1 MGGREHA
8 TGSDLG
14 LCRSV
19 FCLSLVC
26 KMQAV
31 IPSCKSGCGCVWH
44 RVCVRDQ
51 VQAHQDVLARIGQV
65 MPQGQEPPNP
75 NGSGRP
81 KLLSPSCDCL
91 SALQLPLCCGC
102 HSRAGAD
109 AEANYS
115 LALRA
120 EHTRHAW
127 PPADRALLSQ
137 RDQGCGSTLCLPSL
151 RVTRADGS
159 VRLTTCAHKHM
170 PNARHG
176 ADGSGARAGAA
187 PAASPSHAGQPAAC
201 HRKSRQAQDRFKPR
215 PQDQDVEA
223 DCELRPWPSRTYTCN
238 GDGTEA
244 VRKASFS

>member
-1 MGGREHA
+1 MEAAWWTVGGREHA

-31 IPSCKSGCGCVWH
+31 IPSCKSRCGCVWH

-127 PPADRALLSQ
+127 PPADRAIVPE
-137 RDQGCGSTLCLPSL
+137 RPRMWEHPVPPEPVCD
-151 RVTRADGS
+151 
-159 VRLTTCAHKHM
+159 TC
-170 PNARHG
+170 RWE
-176 ADGSGARAGAA
+176 R
-187 PAASPSHAGQPAAC
+187 
-201 HRKSRQAQDRFKPR
+201 
-215 PQDQDVEA
+215 EA
-223 DCELRPWPSRTYTCN
+223 DHMCPQAHAKCSAWC
-238 GDGTEA
+238 
-244 VRKASFS
+244 